1 MRDISEAEARSL
13 LIGQKTCSDPGP
25 WVPQKGPNGMVRI
38 VCGLIDTDGVGT
50 GLFVQL
56 DFRRSPTTRIAKF
69 VFTVFRLTPHG
80 PERVYQLDIEQMKA
94 TPKNAHSMA
103 HEHIGSL
110 RIKGT
115 ADWLSWSY
123 DSIVNHFC
131 KQTNIAFVPPPA
143 HPELFEL
150 VG

>member
-1 MRDISEAEARSL
+1 MRDISEAEARIIL
-13 LIGQKTCSDPGP
+13 AERKTCEDSGP
-25 WVPQKGPNGMVRI
+25 WIPQKMPTGMVRI
-38 VCGLIDTDGVGT
+38 SCGLVDAEGFGT

-69 VFTVFRLTPHG
+69 VFTVFQSRPHG

-94 TPKNAHSMA
+94 KPKNMHSMA

-110 RIKGT
+110 RVTGT
-115 ADWLSWSY
+115 TDWFSWSFE
-123 DSIVNHFC
+123 SILDHFC
-131 KQTNIAFVPPPA
+131 KQTNITFAPTPT